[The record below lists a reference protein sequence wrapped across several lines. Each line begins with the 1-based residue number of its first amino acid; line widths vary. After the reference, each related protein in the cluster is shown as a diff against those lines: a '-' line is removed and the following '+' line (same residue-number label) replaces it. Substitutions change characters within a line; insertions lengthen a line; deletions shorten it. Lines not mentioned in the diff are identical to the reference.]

1 MHQYGVSDVERL
13 LGLPRSTIRA
23 LIAAG
28 FVTPARGPRKA
39 LLFSFQDLIVL
50 RTAQSLAAA
59 KIPPKRITRSLKAL
73 RQQLPETMPLTGLSI
88 GAVGEQVVVR
98 DGAGQ
103 RQAETGQYL
112 LAFEGDPDKG
122 SLSVIERPAAAVPRS
137 TAAREDWFGQA
148 LELEQH
154 DPAGAIAA
162 YRRAIA
168 ADPER
173 LDARVNLG
181 CLLHDQG
188 RLKEAEAVYREAIE
202 TGAADALCWYNLAV
216 LLDDLRRKQDAADA
230 YEEALRLDPA
240 LADAHYNLG
249 LLYEAMSKP
258 QDAIRHMSRYR
269 RLMQNPVE

>member
-1 MHQYGVSDVERL
+1 MHQYGVSDVERM

-50 RTAQSLAAA
+50 RTAQSLAVA
-59 KIPPKRITRSLKAL
+59 KVPPQRITRSLKAL
-73 RQQLPETMPLTGLSI
+73 RRQLPQAMPLTGLSI

-103 RQAETGQYL
+103 RQVESGQYL

-122 SLSVIERPAAAVPRS
+122 SLSVIERSFAAPRAVQR
-137 TAAREDWFGQA
+137 DWFREA
-148 LELEQH
+148 VELEPD
-154 DPAGAIAA
+154 DPPGAIAA
-162 YRRAIA
+162 YRKAIA
-168 ADPER
+168 ADPRR

-181 CLLHDQG
+181 CLLHDQE
-188 RLKEAEAVYREAIE
+188 LFEEAEAVYREAIE
-202 TGAADALCWYNLAV
+202 SGEADALCWYNLAV
-216 LLDDLRRKQDAADA
+216 LLEDLRRKQDAADA

-249 LLYEAMSKP
+249 LLYEGMGKP
-258 QDAIRHMSRYR
+258 KDAIRHMSRYR
-269 RLMQNPVE
+269 RLMQNPAE

>member
-13 LGLPRSTIRA
+13 LGLSRSTIRA

-59 KIPPKRITRSLKAL
+59 RVPPQRITRSLKAL
-73 RQQLPETMPLTGLSI
+73 RRQLPETMPLAGLSI

-103 RQAETGQYL
+103 RQADSGQYL

-122 SLSVIERPAAAVPRS
+122 SLSVIERAPPPAPRQ
-137 TAAREDWFGQA
+137 ADPEDWFGRGLA
-148 LELEQH
+148 LEED
-154 DPAGAIAA
+154 DPAGAVAA
-162 YRRAIA
+162 YRKAIA
-168 ADPER
+168 ADAGR

-181 CLLHDQG
+181 RLLHEQG
-188 RLKEAEAVYREAIE
+188 RHQDAERVYREAIE
-202 TGAADALCWYNLAV
+202 ICGGDALCWYNLAV
-216 LLDDLRRKQDAADA
+216 LLDDLRQRRDAAEA
-230 YEEALRLDPA
+230 YEEALRLDPS

-249 LLYEAMSKP
+249 LLYEGMGKP

-269 RLMQNPVE
+269 RLMQTQAE

>member
-1 MHQYGVSDVERL
+1 MHQYGVSDVERM

-28 FVTPARGPRKA
+28 FVTPARGPRKS

-59 KIPPKRITRSLKAL
+59 KVPPQRITRSLKAL
-73 RQQLPETMPLTGLSI
+73 RKQLPETMPLTGLSI

-98 DGAGQ
+98 DGNGQ
-103 RQAETGQYL
+103 RRADTGQYL

-122 SLSVIERPAAAVPRS
+122 SLSVIERPPPAAPRAAADS
-137 TAAREDWFGQA
+137 EDWFSRG
-148 LELEQH
+148 LELEED
-154 DPAGAIAA
+154 DPAAAIAA
-162 YRRAIA
+162 YRKAIA
-168 ADPER
+168 ADPAR

-181 CLLHDQG
+181 CLLHGEGQ
-188 RLKEAEAVYREAIE
+188 LKEAEEVYREAIE
-202 TGAADALCWYNLAV
+202 TGGADALCWYNLAV

-230 YEEALRLDPA
+230 YEEALRLDPG

-249 LLYEAMSKP
+249 LLYEAMNKP

-269 RLMQNPVE
+269 RLMQGQGE

>member
-1 MHQYGVSDVERL
+1 MHQYGVSDVERM

-28 FVTPARGPRKA
+28 FVTPARGPRKS

-59 KIPPKRITRSLKAL
+59 KISPKRITRSLKAL
-73 RQQLPETMPLTGLSI
+73 REQLPETMPLSGLSI

-103 RQAETGQYL
+103 RQAESGQYL

-122 SLSVIERPAAAVPRS
+122 SLSVIERPAPPPAPAER
-137 TAAREDWFGQA
+137 TDWFRQA
-148 LELEQH
+148 LALEQD
-154 DPAGAIAA
+154 DPAAAIAA
-162 YRRAIA
+162 YRKAVA
-168 ADPER
+168 ADPR
-173 LDARVNLG
+173 RMDARVNLG
-181 CLLHDQG
+181 CLLHEQG
-188 RLKEAEAVYREAIE
+188 RHEQAEHVYREAMAVDGE
-202 TGAADALCWYNLAV
+202 DLLCWYNLAV
-216 LLDDLRRKQDAADA
+216 LLDDLQRREEAAEA
-230 YEEALRLDPA
+230 YEHALRLDPS

-249 LLYEAMSKP
+249 LLYDAMGRQ

-269 RLMQNPVE
+269 RLTRS